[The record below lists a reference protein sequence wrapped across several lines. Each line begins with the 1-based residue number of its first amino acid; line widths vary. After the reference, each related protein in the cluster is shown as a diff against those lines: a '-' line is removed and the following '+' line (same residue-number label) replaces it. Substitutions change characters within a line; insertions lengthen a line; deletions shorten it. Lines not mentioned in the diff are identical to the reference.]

1 MRKAQRHLLIKQ
13 VIEEFPIRTQ
23 EELLN
28 KLGDGLRTKIEENGS
43 NDFSRYT

>member
-28 KLGDGLRTKIEENGS
+28 KLGHYGVTRNAS

>member
-23 EELLN
+23 EELL
-28 KLGDGLRTKIEENGS
+28 KQTWALWRYRHAG
-43 NDFSRYT
+43 NDFSRYP